1 MSHERSN
8 TSSSGGPAKAD
19 DLKLINGI
27 GPAVEK
33 RLNDVGICTF
43 AQLAALSPAD
53 IAAAVTGISGLASE
67 RIIKQDWIGQAHK
80 LAAQSSGSEPDW
92 IEQAR
97 QLAVDVPVSRRKD
110 DAELPGET
118 QRSTRAT
125 SEQQEK
131 TKTPLDSPRH
141 ATFTVELLLSADD
154 EALSTHI
161 THRESGDEKI
171 WDSWPHVELLSFFV
185 QHAQLNQ
192 LQQGS
197 WPSGTEE
204 LASASP
210 IPEDSEGTV
219 APTEENETAI
229 TGAESSGDI
238 IASTEE
244 ATAPIAENNE
254 GVIASKEE
262 NEITLPDMED
272 SRYVV
277 VRMEEREAVPPA
289 PEETPVR
296 ATVPSPPM
304 SALRVRE
311 LKVVARGTASHRN
324 ILPSQQ
330 PFDVQLTVDLTGQAE
345 LSDDSLEYAVH
356 IYAEGLEDH
365 ARHTLAEAR
374 GAITARESITITAQ
388 GKTIPQGT
396 YRLWT
401 NVTLLSTGKATTQS
415 ILSAAHAKGGM
426 LLIY

>member
-33 RLNDVGICTF
+33 RLNDVGIFTF

-219 APTEENETAI
+219 APTEENETAL

-272 SRYVV
+272 SRGC
-277 VRMEEREAVPPA
+277 RCSHEREGSCSPRSRGN
-289 PEETPVR
+289 TR
-296 ATVPSPPM
+296 ACYRTIASYEC
-304 SALRVRE
+304 ATR
-311 LKVVARGTASHRN
+311 ARTESRSTGYC
-324 ILPSQQ
+324 LPSQYP
-330 PFDVQLTVDLTGQAE
+330 PFA
-345 LSDDSLEYAVH
+345 A
-356 IYAEGLEDH
+356 
-365 ARHTLAEAR
+365 
-374 GAITARESITITAQ
+374 AIRC
-388 GKTIPQGT
+388 
-396 YRLWT
+396 
-401 NVTLLSTGKATTQS
+401 
-415 ILSAAHAKGGM
+415 AAHRGLDWPGRTERR
-426 LLIY
+426 LT